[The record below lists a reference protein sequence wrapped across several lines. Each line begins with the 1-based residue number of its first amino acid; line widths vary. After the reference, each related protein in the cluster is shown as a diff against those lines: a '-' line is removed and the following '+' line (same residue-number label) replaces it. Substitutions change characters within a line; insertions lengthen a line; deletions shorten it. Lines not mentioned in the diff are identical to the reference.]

1 MSKSKIHISKC
12 DRCGEEAR
20 ADAEH
25 ASIFYTWG
33 VIWFTQINGVIH
45 AKSRNIPKYFAEC
58 NDLCPDC
65 IVELNEW
72 YNKPKTGK
80 F

>member
-1 MSKSKIHISKC
+1 MSKSKLYISRC
-12 DRCGEEAR
+12 DRCGEQAK
-20 ADAEH
+20 ADTEH
-25 ASIFYTWG
+25 DSVFYDWG
-33 VIWFTQINGVIH
+33 YIWFTQINGPIY
-45 AKSRNIPKYFAEC
+45 AKTKNIPKYYNDC

-65 IVELNEW
+65 MTEFNEW